1 MKKPFYKKWWF
12 WGIIIFFILGITGT
26 HDKKEKEKKNAVKEV
41 TAVNKQELKKEE
53 SLEDKVKKAVNKRLG
68 EKNVESV
75 KVSDKPDTENPNEK
89 IVLITA
95 GENSSVTIN
104 LTKRGM
110 WKNTIDILKELKDE
124 KNISEIEFNY
134 KFPMIDTYGNKSKEI
149 VMKITLDR
157 ETLDKINY
165 DNLPKENLPI
175 LAKKYWKHPGFKD

>member
-12 WGIIIFFILGITGT
+12 WGIIIFFILGIAGT
-26 HDKKEKEKKNAVKEV
+26 HDKKEKEKKNAAKEV
-41 TAVNKQELKKEE
+41 SVENKQEKKKEDL
-53 SLEDKVKKAVNKRLG
+53 LEDKVKKAVNKKLK

-75 KVSDKPDTENPNEK
+75 KVSDKPNTANLNEK

-95 GENSSVTIN
+95 GENSGVTIN
-104 LTKRGM
+104 LTKWGM

-175 LAKKYWKHPGFKD
+175 IAKKYWTHPGFND